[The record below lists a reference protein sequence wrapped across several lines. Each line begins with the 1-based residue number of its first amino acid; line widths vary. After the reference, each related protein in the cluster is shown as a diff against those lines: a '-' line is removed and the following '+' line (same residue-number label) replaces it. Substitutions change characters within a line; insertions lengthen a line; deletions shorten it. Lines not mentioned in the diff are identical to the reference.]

1 MYSRRNKDY
10 REEYPYSLPPRYSGS
25 RFRRSDGRVED
36 SRIFTGPPMDPPWRE
51 DDCSPVDSRNEAK
64 ECECSETEPH
74 ADCFEDI
81 SEEQCPEVRIDD
93 TPKND
98 HHSSISD
105 LFGGLVGSE
114 ELLII
119 GVIILLTL
127 ASEDGKGGEM
137 SDIVPILALLLLLK

>member
-1 MYSRRNKDY
+1 MYSRRNMNY

-36 SRIFTGPPMDPPWRE
+36 SRMFTNPHIDPPWRE
-51 DDCSPVDSRNEAK
+51 EDYSPEDSCRQAE
-64 ECECSETEPH
+64 ECECTEPQPH
-74 ADCFEDI
+74 TDCDDDIIED
-81 SEEQCPEVRIDD
+81 ECPACPDELQ
-93 TPKND
+93 KE

-105 LFGGLVGSE
+105 LFGGLLGSE

-127 ASEDGKGGEM
+127 SSEDGNCGGM